1 MQICFVRVEVGL
13 LGGRRYAFDRNVDM
27 PPLYILVDG
36 GKLMSKGQRRID
48 MAQKLPKSFSTY
60 ECMRQGAIFFKVG
73 GVEKVMKQMKIQVQI
88 LLTRAINIYSSQPL
102 VR

>member
-1 MQICFVRVEVGL
+1 MGEADVKGTKKD
-13 LGGRRYAFDRNVDM
+13 RYGTKVTKIIF
-27 PPLYILVDG
+27 
-36 GKLMSKGQRRID
+36 
-48 MAQKLPKSFSTY
+48 Y

-73 GVEKVMKQMKIQVQI
+73 GVEKVMKQIKIQVQI